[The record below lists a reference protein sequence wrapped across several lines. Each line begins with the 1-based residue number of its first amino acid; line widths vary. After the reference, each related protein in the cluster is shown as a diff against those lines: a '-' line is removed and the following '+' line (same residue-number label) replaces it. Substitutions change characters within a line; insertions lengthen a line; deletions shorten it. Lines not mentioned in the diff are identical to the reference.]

1 MLDFDNQ
8 VLGSLHGSDHYP
20 IKLKLTETIFHLN
33 YPIRYKTEKADWTTF
48 RNKTSFPPNHLDG
61 NEAIID
67 EQVQAMCSI
76 ILSTLFAL
84 VRRCLLHYCN
94 EVNLIL

>member
-76 ILSTLFAL
+76 IQTAADQSIPVTDGNPKGT
-84 VRRCLLHYCN
+84 V
-94 EVNLIL
+94 VP